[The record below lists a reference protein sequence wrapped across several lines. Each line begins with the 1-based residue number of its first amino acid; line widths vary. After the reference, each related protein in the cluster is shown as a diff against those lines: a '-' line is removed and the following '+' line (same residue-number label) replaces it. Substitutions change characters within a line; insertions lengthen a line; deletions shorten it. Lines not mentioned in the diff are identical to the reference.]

1 MDNVN
6 EARAAQDIRDSAAF
20 VVRQL
25 TAKYPEV
32 HLKRA
37 LAIEL
42 QARGFLAHAEAQ
54 IPTWYRASDGRVHAI
69 CNDRV
74 DILAIR
80 DGVRILIECKKGQ
93 ATQSALSTGHLQ
105 LERYANNCRTNGINI
120 HFRVLVFFDPNG
132 LVVDFKYDIPPP
144 QMRFAP

>member
-1 MDNVN
+1 MSAINTVHVLGVMDNVN

-54 IPTWYRASDGRVHAI
+54 IPTWYRASDGRVLH
-69 CNDRV
+69 RV
-74 DILAIR
+74 RGGEGGKRNRPKQPSKAKD
-80 DGVRILIECKKGQ
+80 VE
-93 ATQSALSTGHLQ
+93 
-105 LERYANNCRTNGINI
+105 Y
-120 HFRVLVFFDPNG
+120 
-132 LVVDFKYDIPPP
+132 
-144 QMRFAP
+144 